1 MVSNPHRRL
10 TIAMK
15 GLALVVL
22 AALLA
27 TLVLVAL
34 TSCATAGDRWAAS
47 SRQRDG
53 DPFGLHQFALDPS
66 GRADPAPHASHFS

>member
-34 TSCATAGDRWAAS
+34 TSCATAGDRWAALAGS
-47 SRQRDG
+47 ATGTLSVSIN
-53 DPFGLHQFALDPS
+53 LH
-66 GRADPAPHASHFS
+66 

>member
-1 MVSNPHRRL
+1 MVSQSHRRL

-15 GLALVVL
+15 ALALVVL

-34 TSCATAGDRWAAS
+34 TSCATTGEQWAAI
-47 SRQRDG
+47 G
-53 DPFGLHQFALDPS
+53 G
-66 GRADPAPHASHFS
+66 